1 MNPAMKNR
9 RSTEEVLSVNTK
21 QLKWIFKKALAL
33 IERYEN
39 RELSKEDC
47 GCIEDYARK
56 VYEDSKKN
64 EYCKKIMLDVICA
77 LNHEKRDRDLCKN
90 REKQNE

>member
-1 MNPAMKNR
+1 MNI
-9 RSTEEVLSVNTK
+9 K

-39 RELSKEDC
+39 WELSKEDC
-47 GCIEDYARK
+47 DCIEAYAKK

-77 LNHEKRDRDLCKN
+77 LNHEK
-90 REKQNE
+90 Q